1 MASITPNKRLL
12 VGRVSTTL
20 TNIHHWIFMKRKS
33 ITLSTNTNACLSHL
47 HHLFFPQIR
56 GLQRVPPLPCRK
68 LHNHYDGKDSKPTVI
83 PLGWKREEII
93 SCLLQEFP
101 LKISDSISIRWLFT
115 FGYFYLIVEF
125 FKFLKILF
133 GPWTF
138 VILGGES
145 IWNSYISATKEV

>member
-1 MASITPNKRLL
+1 
-12 VGRVSTTL
+12 
-20 TNIHHWIFMKRKS
+20 MKRKS

-56 GLQRVPPLPCRK
+56 GLQRVPPLPLRK
-68 LHNHYDGKDSKPTVI
+68 LHNHYDGKDSKPTAI

-93 SCLLQEFP
+93 SYLLQEFS

-125 FKFLKILF
+125 SKFLKIS
-133 GPWTF
+133 
-138 VILGGES
+138 ILSLNVCDFRRREHLKFLHIS
-145 IWNSYISATKEV
+145 HKRSLRCPPIKEALSMYISRSSNYY